1 MKPYIALATVAAAG
15 LFLFYEMYAFVTRH
29 VGRNPFV
36 NPRRFFR
43 RAAATGALVLAFLG
57 VLYFEEMTASLGGWA
72 WKVSLL
78 GIILI
83 LLLLALVLAL
93 RDALKTARIAVQ
105 EEATFRAESARM
117 FRDKLLASQKPQA
130 APGRKKKKGR

>member
-1 MKPYIALATVAAAG
+1 MKIFIALATVAVAAV
-15 LFLFYEMYAFVTRH
+15 FLFFEMYAFVTRH

-43 RAAATGALVLAFLG
+43 RTTATGALVVAFLG
-57 VLYFEEMTASLGGWA
+57 VLFFEEITTWLPGWP

-83 LLLLALVLAL
+83 LLLLALALAL
-93 RDALKTARIAVQ
+93 RDAIKTARIAVQ
-105 EEATFRAESARM
+105 EDAAFRTESARM
-117 FRDKLLASQKPQA
+117 FRDKLLEAQKTPTPQ
-130 APGRKKKKGR
+130 RKRKGR